1 MYCIYIHI
9 NIDIMISQNNMTQ
22 TNNIPNHQQKKK
34 HRLTSWQRSSP
45 RCVRVARSSS
55 WAPPGPPLS
64 NCSDMIFRKGGREPS
79 STTMISFRICLSWA
93 ADSVE
98 LGKNKPVDAAWTWIC
113 HMIFPFATSWE
124 LVVGQPYPKMDGVL
138 FPWYIQQNVTIDRLS
153 WKKNKNIDP
162 WAWTLGKL
170 EHPCLKGWMV
180 YGYHLTIQ
188 IKIWPPDRRTWTIT
202 YIYVMYIYI

>member
-1 MYCIYIHI
+1 
-9 NIDIMISQNNMTQ
+9 MISQNNMTQ
-22 TNNIPNHQQKKK
+22 TNNIPNHQQKK
-34 HRLTSWQRSSP
+34 TSPDFLAEIKPKVCSCRTIFILGT
-45 RCVRVARSSS
+45 
-55 WAPPGPPLS
+55 PGPPLS

-153 WKKNKNIDP
+153 WKKKNIDP

-180 YGYHLTIQ
+180 YGYHLPIQ

-202 YIYVMYIYI
+202 YIYVMYIYIYNVYIYVIYI